1 MKRAGALRRS
11 TLWKKRIGCVRPASF
26 APVLAHLTKRRLL
39 RSVSSVQVPAQMINA
54 WLRLATRPYGRIKIN
69 ALPPH
74 HWKPMQEMSE
84 A

>member
-1 MKRAGALRRS
+1 
-11 TLWKKRIGCVRPASF
+11 
-26 APVLAHLTKRRLL
+26 LTKRRLL